1 MIFNSYSAQKE
12 KISGIRLISCGHI
25 FAENGRRIQRDRG
38 RDDWLLF
45 FAARGGETFFLPQKT
60 ELMQGGFILF
70 APGEAQN
77 HIYTGENTGE
87 YYYIHFDCESLP
99 SENGLKTNRVYNIT
113 FDRTFCAL
121 FEEIIEMTMQKDICY
136 EKLCTYKFLY
146 LLALLEKS
154 TIIRKNEK
162 VPYYNKISRGIQYI
176 NRYFYVEKDLDGYAE
191 ICNMSKFHF
200 LRVFKETTGVT
211 PVEYRNNI
219 RIEHGAEL
227 LKNTDFSVEEIGLR
241 VGFSSLAYFS
251 CCFKKK
257 YGVSPKEYRKRER

>member
-1 MIFNSYSAQKE
+1 M
-12 KISGIRLISCGHI
+12 
-25 FAENGRRIQRDRG
+25 
-38 RDDWLLF
+38 
-45 FAARGGETFFLPQKT
+45 
-60 ELMQGGFILF
+60 
-70 APGEAQN
+70 
-77 HIYTGENTGE
+77 
-87 YYYIHFDCESLP
+87 
-99 SENGLKTNRVYNIT
+99 
-113 FDRTFCAL
+113 
-121 FEEIIEMTMQKDICY
+121 
-136 EKLCTYKFLY
+136 
-146 LLALLEKS
+146 
-154 TIIRKNEK
+154 
-162 VPYYNKISRGIQYI
+162 PYYNKISRGIQYI

-241 VGFSSLAYFS
+241 VGFLSLAYFS